1 MKKGE
6 PGWTDGRGVYRL
18 LEWGETL
25 GGAGGSDIGI
35 FLRVQNDARRDK
47 VFGGT
52 SSSTSLAF
60 PFPLESDILKLR
72 KVDAFK
78 DSPLVLRRSP
88 LDPSRVSEAALSL

>member
-18 LEWGETL
+18 LEWGEIL
-25 GGAGGSDIGI
+25 GGTGASGIGVL
-35 FLRVQNDARRDK
+35 LRVQNDARRDK

-52 SSSTSLAF
+52 STSTSLAF
-60 PFPLESDILKLR
+60 PFPLESDILKL
-72 KVDAFK
+72 KNVDAFK

-88 LDPSRVSEAALSL
+88 